1 MAASEGAE
9 ADLNAQLDE
18 VKQKIHELQEEL
30 GTAKLQN
37 ADLKAKNA
45 DIRKRRTADRKQWTA
60 EQQRGF
66 QYQREIHTL
75 KVQLSARER
84 EQRCGNAHHLYTIH
98 RSTPTALH
106 VEGNDQNIKLV
117 QLENKKLRS
126 RQSLLEDT
134 MEENQALHE
143 DGLQKAKQIGDLM
156 NELECTADDD
166 PSPDHQIETL
176 EQEVTKPKESA
187 NSDRN
192 RVARL
197 REDNWNRAREIAR
210 LTTDN
215 QQKATEIVLLTKKVE
230 QQEIELEKHR
240 TESEQQE
247 CHRRRL
253 VAILDSMGIT
263 KDDLGNDGPQTK
275 KPSPTAVE
283 PALDVAGG
291 LPATPA
297 QLAAKAQ
304 SSAPPSVVA
313 IDSSP
318 EQTASDHAT
327 PGSALAQAV
336 DEAIQGAR
344 KRPADTLN
352 ISIETLLKVA
362 RLGATSTRPNTSSNS
377 LLANGQKTTPS
388 FLTVSSEMRQAPG
401 TR

>member
-9 ADLNAQLDE
+9 PDLNAQLNG
-18 VKQKIHELQEEL
+18 VKQEIHELQEEL

-37 ADLKAKNA
+37 ADLKVKNT

-66 QYQREIHTL
+66 QYQREIPTL

-84 EQRCGNAHHLYTIH
+84 EQRCGNAHYLYTIP

-126 RQSLLEDT
+126 RQPLLEDT

-143 DGLQKAKQIGDLM
+143 DRVQKAKQIGDLM
-156 NELECTADDD
+156 HELECTAGDD
-166 PSPDHQIETL
+166 SEKDHQIETL
-176 EQEVTKPKESA
+176 EQEVTKLKESA
-187 NSDRN
+187 NSDHN
-192 RVARL
+192 TIARS
-197 REDNWNRAREIAR
+197 REDSWNRAREIAR

-215 QQKATEIVLLTKKVE
+215 QQKATEIDLLTKKVE

-247 CHRRRL
+247 CRKRRL
-253 VAILDSMGIT
+253 AAFLDSRGIT

-283 PALDVAGG
+283 PALDAAGRVTG
-291 LPATPA
+291 Y
-297 QLAAKAQ
+297 
-304 SSAPPSVVA
+304 
-313 IDSSP
+313 
-318 EQTASDHAT
+318 
-327 PGSALAQAV
+327 
-336 DEAIQGAR
+336 
-344 KRPADTLN
+344 
-352 ISIETLLKVA
+352 
-362 RLGATSTRPNTSSNS
+362 TSTTGSEGTELSPAVSGCNR
-377 LLANGQKTTPS
+377 S
-388 FLTVSSEMRQAPG
+388 FP
-401 TR
+401 